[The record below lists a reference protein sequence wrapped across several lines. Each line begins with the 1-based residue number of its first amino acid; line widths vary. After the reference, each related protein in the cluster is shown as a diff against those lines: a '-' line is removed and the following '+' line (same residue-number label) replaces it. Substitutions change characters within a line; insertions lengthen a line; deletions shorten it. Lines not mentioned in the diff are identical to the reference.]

1 MSDRSPAPR
10 RSRLTLEGLE
20 RTSHRTFMRA
30 MGLDEAAMAKPFV
43 GVMSTHGENTPCSL
57 SLRPQA
63 EAAKLGVAAA
73 GGTPFEFTT
82 ISVSDGVSMGHRG
95 MRMSLLS
102 RELIAD
108 SIELVMRGHAY
119 DALVGFARLRQD
131 AARHHDGHGA
141 PRLPERLRVRRRD
154 AARPV
159 ARRAGERGHRL
170 RGRGRGDGG
179 GDDRGRSGVDGARV
193 LADGGL
199 LSRPVHRQYHG
210 DGVGDARPR
219 RCPAPRCSPRVYSQ
233 RLALARRAGEIVL
246 RILADGGPLP
256 RDLVTRKSLENACA
270 AVAATGGSTN
280 AGLHLPAIAHE
291 AGIRFTLDDVAEV
304 FQRTPLIADLQPGG
318 EYLAR
323 DLHYAGGVA
332 AVLKALLDGGY
343 LHGDALALSGRT
355 LAAELAAAPGARRQ
369 RRAPG
374 VVAHPSD
381 RRRRGAE
388 GQPLPGRRPHQDR
401 RAQVARLRRPRA
413 RLRVRGGLRVAVR
426 DRSYREGDVLV
437 IRNEGP
443 RGGPGM
449 REMLGVTA
457 LIYGQG
463 MGEKVALLTDGR
475 FSGATRGMCI
485 GYACPE
491 AADGGPIAL
500 LQDGDRIAIDAQ
512 ARTIARG
519 ARRRR
524 AITPPRRLAA
534 EADRAPRRRPG
545 EIRPP
550 RRPRQ
555 PRRRHPRGR
564 GGVAARVR
572 RRRRTRPN
580 RERVSGIERQRSG
593 RVRCLNLPALF
604 RRPLPLTSSHAPP
617 TLVAPRGTH
626 PWPSYRRRPPD
637 AARVAA
643 RQPSHRPS
651 K

>member
-10 RSRLTLEGLE
+10 RSRITVEGLD
-20 RTSHRTFMRA
+20 RTPHRAFLRA
-30 MGLDEAAMAKPFV
+30 MGHDEAAMAKPFV

-82 ISVSDGVSMGHRG
+82 ISVSDGVSMSHRG

-119 DALVGFARLRQD
+119 DALVGFAGCDKTLPGIMMGMVRLNCPSVFVY
-131 AARHHDGHGA
+131 GGA
-141 PRLPERLRVRRRD
+141 MLPGQWRG
-154 AARPV
+154 RPV
-159 ARRAGERGHRL
+159 SAVTVYE
-170 RGRGRGDGG
+170 
-179 GDDRGRSGVDGARV
+179 GVGAV
-193 LADGGL
+193 LAGTM
-199 LSRPVHRQYHG
+199 S
-210 DGVGDARPR
+210 
-219 RCPAPRCSPRVYSQ
+219 PAELASMELECSPTLGSCPGQFTANTMAMVSETVGLALPGSAMLPAVYSE
-233 RLALARRAGEIVL
+233 RLALARRSGEIVL
-246 RILADGGPLP
+246 RILADSGPLP
-256 RDLVTRKSLENACA
+256 RDLVTVKSLENACA

-304 FQRTPLIADLQPGG
+304 FQRTPLIANLQPGG

-323 DLHYAGGVA
+323 DLHYAGGVPV
-332 AVLKALLDGGY
+332 VLKALLDGGY

-355 LAAELAAAPGARRQ
+355 LADELAAAP
-369 RRAPG
+369 APDGSVVRPTSAPIHPTGG
-374 VVAHPSD
+374 VVVLKGNLCPG
-381 RRRRGAE
+381 GALIKIA
-388 GQPLPGRRPHQDR
+388 GLKSLAFAGP
-401 RAQVARLRRPRA
+401 ARVFESEEA
-413 RLRVRGGLRVAVR
+413 CAAAVR
-426 DRSYREGDVLV
+426 SRSYREGHVLI

-500 LQDGDRIAIDAQ
+500 VRDGDRIAIDAE
-512 ARTIARG
+512 ARTIRVELDEAEL
-519 ARRRR
+519 ARRR
-524 AITPPRRLAA
+524 AAWTPRETERLAGA
-534 EADRAPRRRPG
+534 LEKYARLVGPANLG
-545 EIRPP
+545 AVT
-550 RRPRQ
+550 
-555 PRRRHPRGR
+555 HA
-564 GGVAARVR
+564 GGVDW
-572 RRRRTRPN
+572 
-580 RERVSGIERQRSG
+580 
-593 RVRCLNLPALF
+593 
-604 RRPLPLTSSHAPP
+604 PLE
-617 TLVAPRGTH
+617 
-626 PWPSYRRRPPD
+626 
-637 AARVAA
+637 
-643 RQPSHRPS
+643 
-651 K
+651 